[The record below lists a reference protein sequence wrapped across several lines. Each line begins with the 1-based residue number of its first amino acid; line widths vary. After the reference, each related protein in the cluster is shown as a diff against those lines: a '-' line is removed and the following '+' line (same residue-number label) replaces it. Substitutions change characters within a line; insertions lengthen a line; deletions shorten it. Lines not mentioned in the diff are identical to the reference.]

1 MFVALVL
8 CDEVILGWQRRLS
21 HLSIAL
27 WWSGLGAS
35 VGVGWQLSVPLNPLS
50 VSGETIPSYS
60 KHSEDTL
67 HLKLKIK
74 KTKTGLCVEKG
85 VKWTKVLTVV
95 ISKSDC

>member
-8 CDEVILGWQRRLS
+8 SEEVILSWQRRLP

-50 VSGETIPSYS
+50 VSGEIIPSCS
-60 KHSEDTL
+60 THSEDTL
-67 HLKLKIK
+67 HLKLKTK
-74 KTKTGLCVEKG
+74 KKTGLCVGKKKG
-85 VKWTKVLTVV
+85 LSGKKYLAMPVNH
-95 ISKSDC
+95 

>member
-1 MFVALVL
+1 MFAALVL
-8 CDEVILGWQRRLS
+8 CDEVILGWRRRLS

-60 KHSEDTL
+60 KHNEDIL
-67 HLKLKIK
+67 HPKLK
-74 KTKTGLCVEKG
+74 TKPKQKQGFVWR
-85 VKWTKVLTVV
+85 KWLSGQKYLV
-95 ISKSDC
+95 ISKSVC